1 MKSSLFVSLFVV
13 LVRIYPNG
21 NARYL
26 LVNIDDEKEH
36 AVEESEG
43 TFGTPYHHYIF
54 SMCLIGH
61 RELFKITNIELCL
74 LMFFTNH

>member
-13 LVRIYPNG
+13 LVCIYPNG

-26 LVNIDDEKEH
+26 LVDIDDEKER

-54 SMCLIGH
+54 SMCL
-61 RELFKITNIELCL
+61 NC
-74 LMFFTNH
+74 

>member
-13 LVRIYPNG
+13 LVCIYPNG

-54 SMCLIGH
+54 SMCLK
-61 RELFKITNIELCL
+61 LLTMSLSSMTNFIFPFSLR
-74 LMFFTNH
+74 

>member
-13 LVRIYPNG
+13 LVCIYPNG

-54 SMCLIGH
+54 SMCL
-61 RELFKITNIELCL
+61 NC
-74 LMFFTNH
+74 

>member
-1 MKSSLFVSLFVV
+1 MKSFLFVSNFVV
-13 LVRIYPNG
+13 FTWIHYG

-26 LVNIDDEKEH
+26 LVDIDDEKER

-54 SMCLIGH
+54 SMCV
-61 RELFKITNIELCL
+61 K
-74 LMFFTNH
+74 

>member
-13 LVRIYPNG
+13 LTCIYSNG

-26 LVNIDDEKEH
+26 LVDIDDEKER

-43 TFGTPYHHYIF
+43 MFGTPYHHYIF
-54 SMCLIGH
+54 SMCLNYA
-61 RELFKITNIELCL
+61 KIVNIEIFL
-74 LMFFTNH
+74 LIFFTNH

>member
-13 LVRIYPNG
+13 LTCIYSNG

-26 LVNIDDEKEH
+26 LVDIDDEKER

-43 TFGTPYHHYIF
+43 TFGTPYHHHIF
-54 SMCLIGH
+54 SMCLK
-61 RELFKITNIELCL
+61 LLTMSLSSMTNFIFPFSLR
-74 LMFFTNH
+74 